1 MILWTL
7 ERKQALF
14 ETPKNAACILNEFA
28 KFLPQSKQG
37 KGCNFNYLFPSKIQY
52 ICYYSNDVSF
62 IRIFKYY
69 QIDTAEHT
77 VFVFFK

>member
-14 ETPKNAACILNEFA
+14 ETPKNAACILNELA

-52 ICYYSNDVSF
+52 ICYY
-62 IRIFKYY
+62 
-69 QIDTAEHT
+69 
-77 VFVFFK
+77 